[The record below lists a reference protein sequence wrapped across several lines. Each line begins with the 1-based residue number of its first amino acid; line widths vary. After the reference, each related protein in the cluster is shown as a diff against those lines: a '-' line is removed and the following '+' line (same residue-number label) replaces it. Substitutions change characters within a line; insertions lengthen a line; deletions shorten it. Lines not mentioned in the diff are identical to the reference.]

1 METFKVFMIKAAAN
15 PLPAAPDFFKWAV
28 PSLLTLIGLV
38 VWFAFWLGKKL
49 SEGQIE
55 QLKGKAGG
63 IRTTPRFAKDRA
75 DTAIDEATETK
86 AKFEAFTRKIHSQAP
101 REVLQ
106 NAREAV
112 DMNFNRLLTASSSTA
127 SVLRDH
133 AGTAGF
139 DKHGKP
145 VWQIVIHDKDDTRTT
160 KPST

>member
-1 METFKVFMIKAAAN
+1 MIKAAE
-15 PLPAAPDFFKWAV
+15 LYLAAPDFFKWAV

-55 QLKGKAGG
+55 QLKGKVEVLEQ
-63 IRTTPRFAKDRA
+63 RLVFAKDRA

-86 AKFEAFTRKIHSQAP
+86 AKFEAFTRKIDSQAP

-127 SVLRDH
+127 SVLGH
-133 AGTAGF
+133 LGTAGF